1 MNNPEVFELLAY
13 MATSAAGLKG
23 EPKIYGPLRLIESCQ
38 KLVSIILQ
46 EDADNENLKELIW
59 IGFFGVIAGLCYLA
73 SGRDEAVR
81 LVVFVAAFQDVDV
94 KKALKLVL

>member
-1 MNNPEVFELLAY
+1 MNNPEAFELLAY

-46 EDADNENLKELIW
+46 EDADNENLKELQAHGMLPLFDAGYVNLSRQYLT
-59 IGFFGVIAGLCYLA
+59 IGVNLA
-73 SGRDEAVR
+73 SARA
-81 LVVFVAAFQDVDV
+81 
-94 KKALKLVL
+94 

>member
-46 EDADNENLKELIW
+46 EDANNENLKELIW
-59 IGFFGVIAGLCYLA
+59 IIESGKHKSMTDEDGFYAML
-73 SGRDEAVR
+73 DAVTE
-81 LVVFVAAFQDVDV
+81 
-94 KKALKLVL
+94 KLVDCL